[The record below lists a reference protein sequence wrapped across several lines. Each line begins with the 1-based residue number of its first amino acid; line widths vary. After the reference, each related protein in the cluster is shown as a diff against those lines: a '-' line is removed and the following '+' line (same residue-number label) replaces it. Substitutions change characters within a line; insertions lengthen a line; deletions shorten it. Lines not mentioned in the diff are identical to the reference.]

1 MWGVTPSARWDW
13 AALKAK
19 IAMHGLR
26 NSLLLAPMPTAST
39 AQILGNNECFEPYT
53 SNLYARR
60 TLAGEFFVLNPHLQR
75 ELSAL
80 GLWSRETRDAIIG
93 SGGSVEPL
101 VQLPARLRAVFRTAW
116 EMKQRSLIDMAAD
129 RGAFIDQSQ
138 SFNVFMT
145 EPNYAKLSSMHFYG
159 WKKGLK
165 TGMYY
170 LRTRAAADAI
180 KFTVD
185 QQGLAAKAK
194 QDAKGDAASKENM
207 LPTPPSQ
214 TPEPEEC
221 LACGA

>member
-1 MWGVTPSARWDW
+1 VASARHPPSAC
-13 AALKAK
+13 
-19 IAMHGLR
+19 GLVG
-26 NSLLLAPMPTAST
+26 
-39 AQILGNNECFEPYT
+39 AQ
-53 SNLYARR
+53 
-60 TLAGEFFVLNPHLQR
+60 
-75 ELSAL
+75 
-80 GLWSRETRDAIIG
+80 
-93 SGGSVEPL
+93 
-101 VQLPARLRAVFRTAW
+101 
-116 EMKQRSLIDMAAD
+116 AAD

-185 QQGLAAKAK
+185 QQKLTAKNK
-194 QDAKGDAASKENM
+194 RDDAAA
-207 LPTPPSQ
+207 PPAAAPPIEAVDVSNGAE
-214 TPEPEEC
+214 EPC